1 MVVTQYKHAYQ
12 AVALS
17 QQMSHTPSADLILTY
32 IAQGQCPLPM
42 AGTTVQLNH
51 SNVTCHF
58 IKKTLTLCSNLLQ
71 TDHFKGHIL
80 AARKLDLNSEQ

>member
-1 MVVTQYKHAYQ
+1 MTQYKYAYQ
-12 AVALS
+12 AIALS

-32 IAQGQCPLPM
+32 RAQGQCPLPM
-42 AGTTVQLNH
+42 AETTGQLNH

-71 TDHFKGHIL
+71 TDHF
-80 AARKLDLNSEQ
+80 

>member
-1 MVVTQYKHAYQ
+1 MCISKDNLFVTQCKHAYQ

-32 IAQGQCPLPM
+32 RAQGQCPLPM

-58 IKKTLTLCSNLLQ
+58 IKKKNL
-71 TDHFKGHIL
+71 DIVFKSFTNCL
-80 AARKLDLNSEQ
+80 FLRVTY